1 MRAPAWL
8 APAQKRKR
16 RWFPLLLMC
25 AASSWP
31 ATAAVAATSP
41 PPLPVVVSP
50 CAAPTS
56 TAPCR
61 VDPTT
66 IQVDLPNSTSIQAV
80 QLSWVADPRRPANAP
95 SPGQAQIMLSLA
107 SGSPNCAPEPSGFTA
122 FCWAWPSSLD
132 YSTGGTAWLLNGT
145 YRLTPCTNASG
156 SCNYSA
162 DYSSALAE
170 VAVAP
175 SAPTGVSSRQSN
187 GAVTVT
193 WNPGP
198 EPDLVG
204 YTLSRN
210 NQPIYTCSLDG
221 AGPGAGT
228 PCAKPLS
235 FPDQPGSGTWNY
247 AVSSLRF
254 GADASEAHV
263 VSSAPSPTSVS
274 VPAPGSATGGGVP
287 GHPSGA
293 ASYGGAAAPPLP
305 PIGSLRPAALNG
317 SFGVAGTAV
326 PSLASAEDS
335 GGAATGSAGAL
346 PYNDNP
352 ALGSPLASGTEQ
364 IRHQKPLH
372 NVSAAAELAV
382 AMLALALAVH
392 VWYLRGE
399 LRAATARVAARR
411 SASGTTPTTA

>member
-1 MRAPAWL
+1 MRL
-8 APAQKRKR
+8 APAAKRKR
-16 RWFPLLLMC
+16 RWFPLLVMC
-25 AASSWP
+25 ASSSLP
-31 ATAAVAATSP
+31 VTSAVANTSP

-66 IQVDLPNSTSIQAV
+66 IQVDLPSSTSIQAV
-80 QLSWVADPRRPANAP
+80 QLSWVSDPRRPANAP

-107 SGSPNCAPEPSGFTA
+107 SGSPNCAPEPSGITA

-132 YSTGGTAWLLNGT
+132 YPAGGVDWLLNGT
-145 YRLTPCTNASG
+145 YRFTPCTNSSG
-156 SCNYSA
+156 NCNYST
-162 DYSSALAE
+162 DYGSALAE

-175 SAPTGVSSRQSN
+175 SAPTGVSSRQSS

-210 NQPIYTCSLDG
+210 NQPVYTCSIDG

-235 FPDQPGSGTWNY
+235 FSDQPGTGTWNY
-247 AVSSLRF
+247 TVSSLRF

-263 VSSAPSPTSVS
+263 VSSTPSPTSVS
-274 VPAPGSATGGGVP
+274 VPLPASTTGGGAP
-287 GHPSGA
+287 GPAAGA
-293 ASYGGAAAPPLP
+293 GSYGGAAAPPLP
-305 PIGSLRPAALNG
+305 PIGSLKPAELNG

-335 GGAATGSAGAL
+335 GGAASGSAGAL

-364 IRHQKPLH
+364 LRRQKAHH
-372 NVSAAAELAV
+372 NVNAAAEFAV

-399 LRAATARVAARR
+399 LRAATVRVAARR
-411 SASGTTPTTA
+411 AAGGTTASTA